1 MPEEVLYEKSCGAV
15 VFCRGNHGIKY
26 LLVCEHSG
34 YWVFPKGHTEA
45 GETEQMTA
53 LREIKEETGL
63 DVALVAGFRA
73 TDEHSLAREGRPNT
87 IKQTVY
93 FLAEYKNQS
102 WTPQKT
108 EIAEIA
114 LLDLESAMATL
125 QLESFQQI
133 LLQAHSFLVQ
143 DEGLLQES
151 ESLSGLPIDTPEN

>member
-1 MPEEVLYEKSCGAV
+1 MPEEVMYEKSCGAV
-15 VFCRGNHGIKY
+15 VFCRSNHGIKY

-53 LREIKEETGL
+53 LREVKEETGL

-73 TDEHSLAREGRPNT
+73 TDEHNLAREGRPNT

-93 FLAEYKNQS
+93 FLAEYKDQS
-102 WTPQKT
+102 WAAQKT

-114 LLDLESAMATL
+114 LLDFESAMVTL

-133 LLQAHSFLVQ
+133 LLQAHRFLMQ
-143 DEGLLQES
+143 NEGSPQ
-151 ESLSGLPIDTPEN
+151 